1 VESQLEVSVTVRIVS
16 SHFYLKAMPD
26 SSNPDA
32 LLVQDIRL
40 GKPDA
45 WNNLIAQYEGRLLSF
60 VQSRLRRRA
69 ASEDVVQETF
79 IGFLTSLPNYDTRR
93 PLESW
98 LFSIAAHKLT
108 DYLRREGR
116 RPAIPFSTG
125 DDSSGTWE
133 PAGSARGASS
143 IARSGERRGLED
155 EAVADGIRQQ
165 IERWRDQG
173 EWKKIQCM
181 ELLFVLGLA
190 NKQVAGELDL
200 SEQQVA
206 NFKFDFL
213 ERLRDTVRG
222 AQLNEDVFPELYE

>member
-1 VESQLEVSVTVRIVS
+1 MSDV
-16 SHFYLKAMPD
+16 ANPD
-26 SSNPDA
+26 S
-32 LLVQDIRL
+32 LLVQDIRR
-40 GKPDA
+40 GKPEA
-45 WNNLIAQYEGRLLSF
+45 WNNLIAQYEGRLFSF

-108 DYLRREGR
+108 DHLRREGR
-116 RPAIPFSTG
+116 RPAIPLSTG
-125 DDSSGTWE
+125 DDSSGAWE
-133 PAGSARGASS
+133 PPGSARGASS

-165 IERWRDQG
+165 LERWREQG
-173 EWKKIQCM
+173 DWQKIQCL
-181 ELLFVLGLA
+181 ELLFVVGQG
-190 NKQVAGELDL
+190 NKEVAGQLGL

-213 ERLRDTVRG
+213 ERLRTIVR
-222 AQLNEDVFPELYE
+222 AARLSDDVFPELHE

>member
-1 VESQLEVSVTVRIVS
+1 
-16 SHFYLKAMPD
+16 MPD
-26 SSNPDA
+26 ASNPDS
-32 LLVQDIRL
+32 LLVQDIRR
-40 GKPDA
+40 GKPEA
-45 WNNLIAQYEGRLLSF
+45 WNNLIAQYEGRLFSF

-79 IGFLTSLPNYDTRR
+79 IGFLTSLPNYDARR

-116 RPAIPFSTG
+116 RPAIPLSTG
-125 DDSSGTWE
+125 DDSSGVWE
-133 PAGSARGASS
+133 PPGSARGASS
-143 IARSGERRGLED
+143 IARSGERHGLED

-165 IERWRDQG
+165 VERWREKG
-173 EWKKIQCM
+173 EWQKIECM
-181 ELLFVLGLA
+181 ELLFVLGQG
-190 NKQVAGELDL
+190 NKQVAGQLGL

-213 ERLRDTVRG
+213 ERLRTIVRG
-222 AQLNEDVFPELYE
+222 ARLNEDVFPELHE

>member
-1 VESQLEVSVTVRIVS
+1 MSDV
-16 SHFYLKAMPD
+16 ANPD
-26 SSNPDA
+26 S
-32 LLVQDIRL
+32 LLVQDIRR
-40 GKPDA
+40 GKPEA
-45 WNNLIAQYEGRLLSF
+45 WNNLIAQYEGRLFSF

-108 DYLRREGR
+108 DHLRREGR
-116 RPAIPFSTG
+116 RPAIPLSTG
-125 DDSSGTWE
+125 DDSSGAWE
-133 PAGSARGASS
+133 PPGSARGASS

-165 IERWRDQG
+165 LERWREQG
-173 EWKKIQCM
+173 DWQKIQCL
-181 ELLFVLGLA
+181 ELLFVVGQG
-190 NKQVAGELDL
+190 NKEVAGQLDL

-213 ERLRDTVRG
+213 ERLRTIVR
-222 AQLNEDVFPELYE
+222 AARLSDDVFPELHE

>member
-1 VESQLEVSVTVRIVS
+1 MS
-16 SHFYLKAMPD
+16 SA
-26 SSNPDA
+26 SNPDS
-32 LLVQDIRL
+32 LLVEDIRR

-45 WNNLIAQYEGRLLSF
+45 WNQLIAQYEGRLLSF

-79 IGFLTSLPNYDTRR
+79 IGFLSSLPNYDVRR

-98 LFSIAAHKLT
+98 LFTIAAHKLT

-125 DDSSGTWE
+125 DDSSGAWE
-133 PAGSARGASS
+133 PAGDARGASS
-143 IARSGERRGLED
+143 IARSGERHTLED
-155 EAVADGIRQQ
+155 QAVADGMRQQ
-165 IERWRDQG
+165 IARWREQG
-173 EWKKIQCM
+173 DWQKIRCM
-181 ELLFVLGLA
+181 ELLFVVGKG
-190 NKQVAGELDL
+190 NKEVSQLLDL

-213 ERLRDTVRG
+213 ERLRKIVR
-222 AQLNEDVFPELYE
+222 AARLNEDVFPELHDS